1 MQCSPSLPS
10 APVDRVGAVTGL
22 VGAAGGL
29 GGFVPPL
36 IMGAVYGRYG
46 SDTTGLIALTAAAAQ
61 MQSVLR
67 PHTQVEE
74 VGLFPALAADYGNHL
89 DQLVAEHRDIDAA
102 LDDSPRGALSP
113 AGSFARNSP
122 SPTSSITSSRSKT
135 ASFPRP

>member
-1 MQCSPSLPS
+1 MCEYCGCQHND
-10 APVDRVGAVTGL
+10 V
-22 VGAAGGL
+22 
-29 GGFVPPL
+29 
-36 IMGAVYGRYG
+36 
-46 SDTTGLIALTAAAAQ
+46 IAELTAQHDRLRDLSRDLTEAVNSADLPTAITLAAQ